1 MRFFENKR
9 NLATAK
15 QTTNGGKKRRKKR
28 ESILKYV
35 LFAHLGFANH
45 ATVTRALTGVLP

>member
-15 QTTNGGKKRRKKR
+15 QPTNGGKKRRKKGKA
-28 ESILKYV
+28 S
-35 LFAHLGFANH
+35 
-45 ATVTRALTGVLP
+45 